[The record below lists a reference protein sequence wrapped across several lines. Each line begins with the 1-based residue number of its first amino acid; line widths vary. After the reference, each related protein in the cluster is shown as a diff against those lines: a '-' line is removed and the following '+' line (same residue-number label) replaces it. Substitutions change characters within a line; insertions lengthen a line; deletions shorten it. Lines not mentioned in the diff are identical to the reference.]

1 MSLTYTIT
9 DRDARLITEV
19 PLVLAPVALSA
30 VETALASNLV
40 TVNSTA
46 NLFPGMPVA
55 IPNVPRG
62 AFIHAIINDTSI
74 ELLRS
79 VYSAGAWTTVAANAN
94 ATADATSLTGYAYGY
109 HHECLIEQ
117 AYAMGMWRNLHDS
130 RTMGIT
136 QVATGFVEAKAN
148 EWLGR
153 GVAIIPSGGTFSG
166 QVFTPTTSG
175 ATLSVSDN
183 LAASPAKRHNGEVW
197 GVRPFVQSSGALSH
211 VPARPDWAVVMT
223 AVAA

>member
-79 VYSAGAWTTVAANAN
+79 VYAAGAWTTVAANAN
-94 ATADATSLTGYAYGY
+94 ATADATGLTGYAYGY

-117 AYAMGMWRNLHDS
+117 AYAMGMWRNLHTS
-130 RTMGIT
+130 RAIGISQT
-136 QVATGFVEAKAN
+136 TSTNKEVQAN
-148 EWLGR
+148 ELFGK
-153 GVAIIPSGGTFSG
+153 GVAIVPSGGTWSG
-166 QVFTPTTSG
+166 QIFSPTSSGSVMATS
-175 ATLSVSDN
+175 DD

-223 AVAA
+223 AAAA